1 MHFIYDPG
9 QDAPMGL
16 WCPPDQF
23 YLLPCKAGTADC
35 HIQEDKPN
43 PIEPV
48 AEKSIPILL
57 RLFIFILTM
66 NSPKLLL
73 KL

>member
-1 MHFIYDPG
+1 MTLVRMLLWASGVHQISFTSCLARLG
-9 QDAPMGL
+9 QL
-16 WCPPDQF
+16 N
-23 YLLPCKAGTADC
+23 C